1 MYYIYVHTCQTEV
14 LRPFWGVINWLWGYT
29 KKTLTRAC
37 WDDYNVMPQWNVWFI
52 DLINCSFSHKPNG
65 EIRVMPRNCY
75 TTLSPIF
82 NHHVW
87 GFLFCC
93 SVNPGL
99 INHGLLIRGVRTL
112 RHTRFLQEH
121 CCYSEPLQ
129 GSQHRQ
135 LWGQIGA
142 FGLRGDDFQRY
153 HLVMTNIAME
163 RPTMLLIGKA
173 R

>member
-1 MYYIYVHTCQTEV
+1 MFTIPKWVVYYCFAHITPNTTQ
-14 LRPFWGVINWLWGYT
+14 FIN
-29 KKTLTRAC
+29 
-37 WDDYNVMPQWNVWFI
+37 
-52 DLINCSFSHKPNG
+52 
-65 EIRVMPRNCY
+65 
-75 TTLSPIF
+75 
-82 NHHVW
+82 
-87 GFLFCC
+87 
-93 SVNPGL
+93 VNPGS